1 MRRYTQN
8 SPEAMARIVAL
19 VMLADADFD
28 DCEVD
33 MLDRL
38 GVYERIGASRPT
50 FIRVVQEY
58 FEDLLRDHTG
68 DRVPLLDAQRLD
80 AVLDAVDDEKKRV
93 DLAAIMLSLI
103 SADGNMNDAEL
114 ATFRHVLE
122 HWGLTLDEIEASLQQ
137 M

>member
-8 SPEAMARIVAL
+8 SPEAMARIIAL
-19 VMLADADFD
+19 VVLADGDLD
-28 DCEVD
+28 DCEVE

-38 GVYERIGASRPT
+38 GVYERIGASRRT

-103 SADGNMNDAEL
+103 SADGDMSDAEL
-114 ATFRHVLE
+114 ATLRHVLE
-122 HWGLTLDEIEASLQQ
+122 HWGLTLDAVEASLQQ